1 MPTTIGVAILAFAL
15 LMVWFEVKR
24 YMQKS
29 EPEQE
34 WRCCVTDWTRI
45 LDLTTLEPIKR
56 KGGKEDAED

>member
-34 WRCCVTDWTRI
+34 WRCCVTDWKRI
-45 LDLTTLEPIKR
+45 LEMTKLEKTSR
-56 KGGKEDAED
+56 KK